1 MGKEPLAQRRRWF
14 AGDKKQTKPQF
25 TLKKLGLNKISGIEE
40 VSVFPN
46 RGTAIYLHNPTV
58 QVSPAA
64 STFTIT
70 GYGETEQ
77 VTETL
82 PRILNHRGAV
92 GLTSL
97 RSGSDRALPM
107 QPVAGKAALATEEGE
122 DEVPDVV
129 ENFDAAE
136 ETTGSCYFILGLLFK
151 TLFMDLIRS
160 RSLACLSPSPLG
172 PGFAVF
178 A

>member
-1 MGKEPLAQRRRWF
+1 MQAIKN
-14 AGDKKQTKPQF
+14 KHTKPQF
-25 TLKKLGLNKISGIEE
+25 TSKKLGLNKISGIEE

-70 GYGETEQ
+70 GYGGDRAGDRNATQ
-77 VTETL
+77 DL
-82 PRILNHRGAV
+82 KPPRC
-92 GLTSL
+92 
-97 RSGSDRALPM
+97 SGSDWFKKADRALPM

-136 ETTGSCYFILGLLFK
+136 ETTGSCYFIL
-151 TLFMDLIRS
+151 
-160 RSLACLSPSPLG
+160 
-172 PGFAVF
+172 
-178 A
+178 